1 MPLPSA
7 IPQAAK
13 RWFNP
18 RVLPLTERVPPFA
31 VVEHVGRRSGR
42 TYRTPVVA
50 MARRRLDGGVDAVFA
65 LPYGPRVD
73 WVRNGEAAGG
83 FALVRKG
90 ERYRLDDLRL
100 VHGPDAMAL
109 LPWFPRYF
117 LGALGTEDVLLARPR
132 RVS

>member
-1 MPLPSA
+1 M
-7 IPQAAK
+7 
-13 RWFNP
+13 
-18 RVLPLTERVPPFA
+18 E
-31 VVEHVGRRSGR
+31 
-42 TYRTPVVA
+42 
-50 MARRRLDGGVDAVFA
+50 AVFA